1 MYQEFFDEALKLHK
15 AGEFQKAIGMY
26 NRLLNRA
33 PFDTT
38 LQFMLADA
46 FSRAEC
52 NGIAINLLHNLLQE
66 KPDFSEAWCNLGVAY
81 RKEDF
86 FKQAE
91 TSWNKAIELSGDSV
105 EVCSNMASMFADHG
119 EPEKTLEWC
128 KRALACDPENNDAHW
143 HKSLAY
149 LTMGNFVEGF
159 EEYEHRRQLAHWDSR
174 KNIDVQSWDGTYVD
188 HLYIHGEQGVGDEI
202 MFLSLLDEVKPLV
215 GKVTLEL
222 NKKVIEIAQLTWPCI
237 EIVETEQEAIETGNR
252 YDAKIPIGSLARMFR
267 KNGFPGLAYLKPDHK
282 KVEFYK
288 NELRKLGKPPYIGL
302 AWIGGMKSTRI
313 SDRSL
318 NLAELKPFMDKY
330 TCVSVQ
336 YSDTNPMIDPE
347 RQSLGLVKLDDSCI
361 GKNLADQAALF
372 MALDAVVTVQQT
384 AVHVAGA
391 TGTPCY
397 AMIPHNPQWRYG
409 LKDTM
414 PWYSSVKLFRK
425 PPEAKWAETVQ
436 HVMERLDV
444 DFAGISK
451 AAA

>member
-1 MYQEFFDEALKLHK
+1 MYQEFFDEALKFHK
-15 AGEFQKAIGMY
+15 AGEYQKAIGMY

-52 NGIAINLLHNLLQE
+52 NGIAVNLLHNLLQE

-86 FKQAE
+86 FKEAE
-91 TSWNKAIELSGDSV
+91 TAWNKALELSGDSV

-128 KRALACDPENNDAHW
+128 RRALTCDPANNDAHW
-143 HKSLAY
+143 HKSLAL
-149 LTMGNFVEGF
+149 LTMGNFADGF
-159 EEYEHRRQLAHWDSR
+159 EEYEHRRNLAHWDSR
-174 KNIDVQSWDGTYVD
+174 KTLDIPSWDGKRVD

-202 MFLSLLDEVKPLV
+202 MFLSLLDEVRPMV

-222 NKKVIEIAQLTWPCI
+222 NKKVMEIAHLTWPDSVII
-237 EIVETEQEAIETGNR
+237 ENEQEATDK

-267 KNGFPGLAYLKPDHK
+267 KEGFPGKPYLKPDPK
-282 KVEFYK
+282 KVAFYRE
-288 NELRKLGKPPYIGL
+288 ELNKLGKPPYIGL
-302 AWIGGMKSTRI
+302 AWIGGMKATRI
-313 SDRSL
+313 TDRSL
-318 NLAELKPFMDKY
+318 NLKELKPFMDKY

-347 RQSLGLVKLDDSCI
+347 RESFGLVKLDDSCI
-361 GKNLADQAALF
+361 GKSLADQAALF
-372 MALDAVVTVQQT
+372 KALDAVVTVQQT

-391 TGTPCY
+391 VGTPCY

-409 LKDTM
+409 MKDAM

-425 PPEAKWAETVQ
+425 PIDGQWREVAQ
-436 HVMERLDV
+436 QVMEKLDA
-444 DFAGISK
+444 DFSGISK